1 MVILYITG
9 AEAKLSEFGIVLP
22 WAVVRERAQS
32 FVQELN
38 ANGIMSNDNLHEFKA
53 SKGWIEK
60 MKKRNNLSLSKL
72 VGETN
77 TLFPEDLE
85 LKITQFRTEILALMN
100 QYGVDPSDV
109 FNVDQTGLYYRRF
122 PCINIVSANRKKSE
136 GYKGNER

>member
-1 MVILYITG
+1 MVILHITG

-22 WAVVRERAQS
+22 WAVMRERAQS

-72 VGETN
+72 VG
-77 TLFPEDLE
+77 
-85 LKITQFRTEILALMN
+85 
-100 QYGVDPSDV
+100 
-109 FNVDQTGLYYRRF
+109 
-122 PCINIVSANRKKSE
+122 
-136 GYKGNER
+136 